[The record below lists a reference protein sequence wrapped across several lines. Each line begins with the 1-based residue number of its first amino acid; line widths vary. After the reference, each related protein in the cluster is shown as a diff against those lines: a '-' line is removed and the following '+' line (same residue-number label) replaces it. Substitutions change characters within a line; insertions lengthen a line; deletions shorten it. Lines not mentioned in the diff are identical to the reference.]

1 VKEIQS
7 DLHSGVHW
15 QKPRGCARHC
25 PRSRPLSLN
34 TISSLDSFM
43 PRKRASKIRRA
54 IQAAEYEQERNLR
67 REANAQRRVAIQP
80 QAIPPQ
86 VAEPQVAE
94 PHVAEPQVAE
104 PQVAEPQVAE
114 PHVAEPQVAEPHVA
128 EPQVAEPQVAKPQVI
143 PEKVYNWIQDLY
155 RKIAPQLLPPIAI
168 LIQQATGNYQDQNVI
183 QPGPFQQA
191 LVDEDDI
198 LQLMHVDEA

>member
-1 VKEIQS
+1 
-7 DLHSGVHW
+7 
-15 QKPRGCARHC
+15 
-25 PRSRPLSLN
+25 
-34 TISSLDSFM
+34 M

-67 REANAQRRVAIQP
+67 REANAQRQITIQP

-86 VAEPQVAE
+86 VAEPQT
-94 PHVAEPQVAE
+94 AEPQVAE
-104 PQVAEPQVAE
+104 PQT
-114 PHVAEPQVAEPHVA
+114 A
-128 EPQVAEPQVAKPQVI
+128 EPQVAEPQIAEPQVAIPQAI

-168 LIQQATGNYQDQNVI
+168 LIQQATGKYQDQNVI
-183 QPGPFQQA
+183 QPQFQRDLA
-191 LVDEDDI
+191 DEDDV

>member
-1 VKEIQS
+1 
-7 DLHSGVHW
+7 
-15 QKPRGCARHC
+15 
-25 PRSRPLSLN
+25 
-34 TISSLDSFM
+34 M

-67 REANAQRRVAIQP
+67 REANAQRQITIQP

-86 VAEPQVAE
+86 VAEPQT
-94 PHVAEPQVAE
+94 AEPQVAE
-104 PQVAEPQVAE
+104 PQT
-114 PHVAEPQVAEPHVA
+114 A
-128 EPQVAEPQVAKPQVI
+128 EPQVAEPQTAEPQVAEPQIAEPQVAIPQAI

-168 LIQQATGNYQDQNVI
+168 LIQQATGKYQDQNVI
-183 QPGPFQQA
+183 QPQFQRDLA
-191 LVDEDDI
+191 DEDDV

>member
-1 VKEIQS
+1 
-7 DLHSGVHW
+7 
-15 QKPRGCARHC
+15 
-25 PRSRPLSLN
+25 
-34 TISSLDSFM
+34 M

-67 REANAQRRVAIQP
+67 REANAQRQIAIQP

-86 VAEPQVAE
+86 VAEPQT
-94 PHVAEPQVAE
+94 AEPQVAE
-104 PQVAEPQVAE
+104 PQIAETQVAI
-114 PHVAEPQVAEPHVA
+114 PQA
-128 EPQVAEPQVAKPQVI
+128 I

-168 LIQQATGNYQDQNVI
+168 LIQQATGKYQDQNVI
-183 QPGPFQQA
+183 QPQFQRDLA
-191 LVDEDDI
+191 DEDDV